1 MTGPQLAPSMPV
13 QTLDSL
19 RQRAISLYVQYG
31 SWRRVAALWGVSVG
45 TVIRVAS
52 GYEPK
57 RTGLRAA
64 LGLPPLV
71 TLQTGPGVAITSG
84 AILITSS
91 RTCPCGRSFIPNHPS
106 RTHCPTCRPPR
117 RRK

>member
-1 MTGPQLAPSMPV
+1 MTGPQSIPGSPV
-13 QTLDSL
+13 QALDSPQ
-19 RQRAISLYVQYG
+19 RRAISAYKTYG
-31 SWRRVAALWGVSVG
+31 SWRRVAALWGVSTG
-45 TVIRVAS
+45 TVIRVAG
-52 GYEPK
+52 GYEP
-57 RTGLRAA
+57 RRAGIRAA